1 MSDCCGFR
9 YIPELKGVPL
19 SYSNVKIEEKV
30 ANVLYDSPF
39 CHLHATCTFTLF
51 APREGSTIVAI
62 VNKVS
67 SDHIGLL
74 VHGVFNASIAAEHIQ
89 KTEYHFNHGAKAW
102 RRVDEDG
109 EPTGEKIA
117 AGSVVKFTI
126 IGLPTNNN
134 LLTLSGSLTKD
145 PENTGLI
152 ILDPETTPPHP
163 APVLLTQDPSAAS
176 KLQEATPGNSKIY
189 FDMEAEVNDAHE
201 EDADEWVVGGGG
213 GDADEGEENSPVKAE
228 PDTVPVKQEKSEKK
242 EKKKKAKAVKVEEPP
257 VVQVKE
263 EPKPKKRKNEGE
275 DVVVVKKEKKEKKV
289 KV

>member
-1 MSDCCGFR
+1 MSLKTVNVRIYFHLPPCFIGDFLRGVNEQLNSYLMK

-51 APREGSTIVAI
+51 APREGSTIVGI

-126 IGLPTNNN
+126 IG
-134 LLTLSGSLTKD
+134 
-145 PENTGLI
+145 
-152 ILDPETTPPHP
+152 
-163 APVLLTQDPSAAS
+163 
-176 KLQEATPGNSKIY
+176 
-189 FDMEAEVNDAHE
+189 
-201 EDADEWVVGGGG
+201 
-213 GDADEGEENSPVKAE
+213 
-228 PDTVPVKQEKSEKK
+228 
-242 EKKKKAKAVKVEEPP
+242 
-257 VVQVKE
+257 
-263 EPKPKKRKNEGE
+263 
-275 DVVVVKKEKKEKKV
+275 
-289 KV
+289 